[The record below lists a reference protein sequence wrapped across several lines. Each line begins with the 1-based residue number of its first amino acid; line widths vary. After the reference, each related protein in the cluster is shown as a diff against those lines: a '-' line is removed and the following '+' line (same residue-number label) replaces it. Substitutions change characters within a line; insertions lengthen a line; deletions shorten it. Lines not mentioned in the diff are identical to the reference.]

1 MCKRNQ
7 CLQLVQNNE
16 VPPAI
21 DLSCYNVG
29 AVRTLTDFLAG
40 IDARNLRLGAS
51 ILPDLLQLARIFRMH
66 ELTDLIAKVPV
77 NASLLVYH
85 IIINFF
91 KLVLQNK
98 KLKCMAGE
106 SWV

>member
-1 MCKRNQ
+1 MYERNH
-7 CLQLVQNNE
+7 CLQLLQNNE

-40 IDARNLRLGAS
+40 VDARNLRLGAS

-66 ELTDLIAKVPV
+66 ELTDLIAKVLL
-77 NASLLVYH
+77 NASFMV
-85 IIINFF
+85 
-91 KLVLQNK
+91 
-98 KLKCMAGE
+98 
-106 SWV
+106 ST